1 LPTSHAP
8 PAHLEVLRRH
18 GECPFRT
25 YLERFPLRLEDGALG
40 WHLLPEE
47 RERLLR
53 DPEVGPWLEAY
64 REHWQTM
71 QFWKLWERKPL
82 NLRLDGV
89 RREGDIIHLYRL
101 LPQGGE
107 PDLGPRKR
115 WTEWYALGVLVE
127 RRDIREVHLWTW
139 PWMGRPTLRRRQRS
153 AQLPKAVEEVRRQVE
168 EAYSLWQQ
176 GAFRPTPGNHC
187 YACGLADICRK
198 EEV

>member
-139 PWMGRPTLRRRQRS
+139 PWMGRPTLLHHQRS
-153 AQLPKAVEEVRRQVE
+153 KELPKVVEEVKKQAE
-168 EAYSLWQQ
+168 EAYHQWRQGSFSLK
-176 GAFRPTPGNHC
+176 PGSHC
-187 YACGLADICRK
+187 YTCGLEDLCRK
-198 EEV
+198 EEL